1 MQSENR
7 NSQKNGKL
15 RRESRENES
24 QRRESLGSVR
34 TEEQRRESIGSGRTE
49 EQRSGI
55 KVMLGLI
62 GMIKPLLGIMAVAI
76 IMGCIGNLM
85 ATFITIL
92 GGVGIGALL
101 GYFPGVSLKVIFA
114 VIIICAV
121 LRGVLRYTEQASN
134 HYIAFKLLARIR
146 HQVFAS
152 LRKLAPAKLDG
163 REKGNLISI
172 ITSDIEL
179 LEVFYAHTIS
189 PIAIAVITSLVMVLF
204 IGQFHIGLG
213 IMAAVF
219 YVLVG
224 AVIPIVNGRAGQ
236 KYGQEYRSIYGK
248 LNTTVLDNL
257 YGLDEIL
264 QYQKQKERQEKMEA
278 FTEQMEG
285 VNHTL
290 KKQGAVQQISTD
302 TVILLGGILMLVLSG
317 MLASGGAISPGEAIV
332 CTIAMMSSFG
342 PVAALSALSN
352 NLNQTLASG
361 NRVLNLLA
369 EEPVVEDVHSGI
381 DVPEGDMCIKEVSFA
396 YPVEKNLATR
406 VPAGQSVAAGKN
418 MSVAG
423 SAGREKSEVQR
434 IETDSA
440 VACTA
445 ETETEILKDFSLNIK
460 KNTIHGILGKSG
472 CGKSTLLK
480 LLMRF
485 YETDKG
491 AVLYGERNV
500 NEIDTARLRSHIS
513 YVTQETFLFQD
524 TIENN
529 IKVAKEDATREEVI
543 EAAKK
548 ASIHEFISSLPK
560 GYDTMLKELGDSV
573 SGGERQRIGIARAF
587 LHKAPVILLDEPT
600 SNIDSLNEG
609 IILKSLLEEKKD
621 KTIVL
626 VSHRKSTMGIVDE
639 VTAM

>member
-1 MQSENR
+1 MDKKNR
-7 NSQKNGKL
+7 SATG
-15 RRESRENES
+15 
-24 QRRESLGSVR
+24 
-34 TEEQRRESIGSGRTE
+34 
-49 EQRSGI
+49 
-55 KVMLGLI
+55 VMLGLV
-62 GMIKPLLGIMAVAI
+62 GMVKPLLGIMLLAI
-76 IMGCIGNLM
+76 FMGCIGNLM
-85 ATFITIL
+85 ATFITVL
-92 GGVGIGALL
+92 GGVGIGNLL
-101 GYFPGVSLKVIFA
+101 GYFPGISLKTVFA
-114 VIIICAV
+114 IIIICAV

-189 PIAIAVITSLVMVLF
+189 PIAIAVITSFVMSIF
-204 IGQFHIGLG
+204 IGHYQAGLG
-213 IMAAVF
+213 ILAAIF
-219 YVLVG
+219 YMIVG
-224 AVIPIVNGRAGQ
+224 AVIPMINGKAGQ
-236 KYGQEYRSIYGK
+236 KHGQEYRSIYGK

-264 QYQKQKERQEKMEA
+264 QYQKQQERQKKMEQ
-278 FTEQMEG
+278 FTERLEQ

-290 KKQGAVQQISTD
+290 KNQEAVQRISTD
-302 TVILLGGILMLVLSG
+302 TVILLGGILMMVCSG
-317 MLASGGAISPGEAIV
+317 MLAEQGSITSGQAIV

-342 PVAALSALSN
+342 PVAALSSLSN

-361 NRVLNLLA
+361 NRVLNLL
-369 EEPVVEDVHSGI
+369 EEKPVVTDVHTNIG
-381 DVPEGDMCIKEVSFA
+381 VPEGDIAVENISFA
-396 YPVEKNLATR
+396 YPEENNL
-406 VPAGQSVAAGKN
+406 
-418 MSVAG
+418 
-423 SAGREKSEVQR
+423 SE
-434 IETDSA
+434 EG
-440 VACTA
+440 
-445 ETETEILKDFSLNIK
+445 ILKDFSLHIK
-460 KNTIHGILGKSG
+460 RNTIHGILGKSG

-485 YETDKG
+485 YETEEG
-491 AVLYGERNV
+491 EILYGNQNV
-500 NEIDTARLRSHIS
+500 NEIDTAKLRESIS

-548 ASIHEFISSLPK
+548 ASIHEFIDSLPQ
-560 GYDTMLKELGDSV
+560 GYDTKLSELGNSV

-587 LHKAPVILLDEPT
+587 LHNAGIILLDEPT

-639 VTAM
+639 VTQM